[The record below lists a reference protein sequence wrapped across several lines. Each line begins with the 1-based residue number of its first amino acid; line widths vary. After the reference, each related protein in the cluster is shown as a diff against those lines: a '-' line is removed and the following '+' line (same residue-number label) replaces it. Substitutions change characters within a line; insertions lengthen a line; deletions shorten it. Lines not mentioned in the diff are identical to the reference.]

1 MEISFTETV
10 KLIHPDSNP
19 DIKNASEK
27 MSLALKNRRDN
38 KALWNLC
45 VRWGVIQ
52 GIENPDIVIHGEM
65 VNIYINRSEPWDTG
79 QQPRQSEPS
88 MTRQEY
94 NRRLEEYIRR
104 QEEIEREYLAERV
117 RILEEEIQH
126 RQSTG
131 WEIPEEPRPITP
143 WTTNNQS
150 RRTRWW
156 NKKIF

>member
-27 MSLALKNRRDN
+27 MTLALKNRRDN

-45 VRWGVIQ
+45 VRWGVLQ

-65 VNIYINRSEPWDTG
+65 VNIYIHRSNSWNTG
-79 QQPRQSEPS
+79 QESRQPEPS

-94 NRRLEEYIRR
+94 IRRREEYNRRLEEYLRG
-104 QEEIEREYLAERV
+104 
-117 RILEEEIQH
+117 LEEMERQ
-126 RQSTG
+126 QSTG
-131 WEIPEEPRPITP
+131 WEVPEEPCPITP
-143 WTTNNQS
+143 WTTNDQPK
-150 RRTRWW
+150 RTRWW
-156 NKKIF
+156 NRKIF